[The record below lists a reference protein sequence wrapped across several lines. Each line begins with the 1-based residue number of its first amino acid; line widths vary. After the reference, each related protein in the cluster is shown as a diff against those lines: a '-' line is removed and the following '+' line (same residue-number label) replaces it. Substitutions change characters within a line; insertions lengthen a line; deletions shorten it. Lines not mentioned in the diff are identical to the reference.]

1 MYKWTRTIK
10 SVLFKDQL
18 YFYFVKIMKYLI
30 ILINSM
36 KEETMRC
43 EFKKIIFK

>member
-1 MYKWTRTIK
+1 MYKWTCTIK

-18 YFYFVKIMKYLI
+18 YYFVKIMKYLI
-30 ILINSM
+30 ILISST